1 VREKHKLFAEEY
13 IKTLNITQSAKNAGY
28 SEKTAHAIG
37 FKLLRNADIHDY
49 IQKRMAD
56 VDHQKI
62 ASANEVLE
70 TLTRIIRGQEKE
82 QFDLDV
88 AIQDKLKAAEL
99 LGKRYALFT
108 DKMDVSGGD
117 IAVTLAKACDRA
129 NKVHDDE

>member
-1 VREKHKLFAEEY
+1 MAE
-13 IKTLNITQSAKNAGY
+13 
-28 SEKTAHAIG
+28 
-37 FKLLRNADIHDY
+37 
-49 IQKRMAD
+49 

-70 TLTRIIRGQEKE
+70 TLTRIIRGKEKE

-117 IAVTLAKACDRA
+117 IAVTLAKARERA
-129 NKVHDDE
+129 NEVSDND

>member
-28 SEKTAHAIG
+28 SAKTAYAIG
-37 FKLLRNADIHDY
+37 FKLLKNADIQEY
-49 IQKRMAD
+49 IKKRMAE

-108 DKMDVSGGD
+108 DKLDVSGGD
-117 IAVTLAKACDRA
+117 IAVTLAKARERA
-129 NKVHDDE
+129 NEVSDND